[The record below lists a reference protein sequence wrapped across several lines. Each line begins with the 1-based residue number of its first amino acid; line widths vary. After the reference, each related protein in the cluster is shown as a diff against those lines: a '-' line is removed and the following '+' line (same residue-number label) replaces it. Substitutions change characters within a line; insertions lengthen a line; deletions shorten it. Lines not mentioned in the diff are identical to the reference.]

1 MYLDI
6 AATVALRGSCE
17 RLSVGAVL
25 VKDKHIVS
33 SGYNGSPSGMPHC
46 LDVGCYEVDGHCIRT
61 VHAETNA
68 IAHAARH
75 GIATEGATIYVT
87 HFPCWNCAKIL
98 MAAGVKKLVYRYEY
112 NGELVARTESV
123 LRQVGVV
130 VLDEREA
137 QQEEEEV
144 EA

>member
-1 MYLDI
+1 M
-6 AATVALRGSCE
+6 
-17 RLSVGAVL
+17 
-25 VKDKHIVS
+25 VS

-46 LDVGCYEVDGHCIRT
+46 LDVGCHEVDGHCIRT

-98 MAAGVKKLVYRYEY
+98 MAAGIKKLVYRYEY
-112 NGELVARTESV
+112 NGPLVQHTESV

-130 VLDEREA
+130 VLDERQA
-137 QQEEEEV
+137 QEEEEV